1 MSVDGQDYWRCGTCE
16 ATFLDPRQRMNLA
29 AERAHY
35 RTHENAVDDPGYR
48 RFLAKLVTPLLERL
62 RAGSSGL
69 DFGCGPGPALAA
81 MLGEAG
87 HRVALYDPCFA
98 PDEAVLEAGYDFITC
113 TEVLEHLHEPAEVL
127 DRLASLIRPSGWLGL
142 MTSFQTDDAR
152 FANWSYR
159 REPTHF
165 VFYRQVTL
173 ARIAEA
179 RGWRAEFP
187 VKDVALMRMQAV

>member
-1 MSVDGQDYWRCGTCE
+1 
-16 ATFLDPRQRMNLA
+16 
-29 AERAHY
+29 
-35 RTHENAVDDPGYR
+35 
-48 RFLAKLVTPLLERL
+48 
-62 RAGSSGL
+62 
-69 DFGCGPGPALAA
+69 
-81 MLGEAG
+81 
-87 HRVALYDPCFA
+87 
-98 PDEAVLEAGYDFITC
+98 
-113 TEVLEHLHEPAEVL
+113 VLEHLREPAEVL

-159 REPTHF
+159 REPTHV

-187 VKDVALMRMQAV
+187 VKDVALMRMPAV